1 MSMSMDAADNAHK
14 LGCEKRS
21 GKGWVARCP
30 AHDDKKASLVIYDR
44 SGGGVN
50 VKCMADC
57 EQRTVITK
65 LLSLKLWPEPGM
77 RKDPSKVQA
86 AKDRKRRKEIV
97 EVLDR
102 VPDDMPE
109 PDWNKLFRSP
119 PTTVYGYR
127 DIDGSLLSYVT
138 REDQTTGEKRILPVS
153 VVRSQ
158 DGSFSWAVKA
168 PKKFT
173 LYGLELLAEK
183 PGAQVFI
190 VEGEKAAD
198 RGRKLFQDA
207 VTLSWRGGASAVEKN
222 DFAPIS
228 GRNVII
234 IPDADDAGR
243 SAAKKAAEKAQKVGA
258 GSVRIVDVPS
268 EFPKG
273 WDIADPIP
281 SGWTLERLLEREAEP
296 ATDEPTDKEKDH
308 SLIPYVLSAT
318 ELVKLDVPA
327 REFIVE
333 PFIATQSLNML
344 YAARGVGKTWIAL
357 TLALAV
363 ARGEDFLG
371 YLVERERSVLYVD
384 GEMPLPDIQERLLAL
399 DPNPPSNL
407 MILPS
412 ELLYRN
418 DLPIN
423 LQSDDDRSR
432 IDELLE
438 YLNQEEKRPSL
449 VILDNL
455 SSMSGG
461 IDENDNSALDQFL
474 QWMVGLRHEGAAILL
489 IHHAGKSGAQR
500 GASRREDFLDT
511 SIELKPPSK
520 DKDDD
525 EADFVP
531 HQGAHLIL
539 TFPKTRGRRPE
550 PEELELKL
558 QQDGE
563 RLVWTVGEVRTID
576 RTIKLL
582 RVIWETSPETQ
593 KDLAKAIGRSDGR
606 ISQLCKK
613 LRKNGLIE
621 ASPSLKL
628 TTEGRDELLG
638 HFPELEQKMLQQG
651 ELYSGRVV

>member
-1 MSMSMDAADNAHK
+1 MAMSIDAAGIAHK
-14 LGCEKRS
+14 LGGAKRS
-21 GKGWVARCP
+21 GDGWEARCP
-30 AHDDKKASLVIYDR
+30 AHDDQKSSLVIYDR
-44 SGGGVN
+44 PDGSVF
-50 VKCMADC
+50 VKCMAHC
-57 EQRTVITK
+57 EQGAVIAK
-65 LLSLKLWPEPGM
+65 LKSMGLWPETGV

-86 AKDRKRRKEIV
+86 AKDRKRRAEIA

-102 VPDDMPE
+102 VPADMPE

-119 PTTVYGYR
+119 PTVVYEYR
-127 DIDGSLLSYVT
+127 EIDGLLLGYVA
-138 REDQTTGEKRILPVS
+138 REDLTTGDKKVRPVS
-153 VVRSQ
+153 VVVAR
-158 DGSFSWAVKA
+158 DGSRDWAVKA
-168 PKKFT
+168 PKNFT
-173 LYGLELLAEK
+173 LYGLETLTKSPNAR
-183 PGAQVFI
+183 VYM

-198 RGRKLFQDA
+198 KGRKLFPDA
-207 VTLSWRGGASAVEKN
+207 VTLTWRGGAGAVDKN
-222 DFAPIS
+222 DFAPLR
-228 GRNVII
+228 GREVVI
-234 IPDADDAGR
+234 IPDADDPGR
-243 SAAKKAAEKAQKVGA
+243 KAAARAAERAHSAGAKA
-258 GSVRIVDVPS
+258 VRIVDVPS
-268 EFPKG
+268 DFPKG
-273 WDIADPIP
+273 WDIADPLP
-281 SGWTLERLLEREAEP
+281 SGWTLDRLLERETVTE
-296 ATDEPTDKEKDH
+296 TDEGETGQNDH
-308 SLIPYVLSAT
+308 SLIPYVLSTA
-318 ELVKLDVPA
+318 ELVKLEVPP

-371 YLVERERSVLYVD
+371 YHVAEERNVLYVD
-384 GEMPLPDIQERLLAL
+384 GEMPLPDIQERIIAL
-399 DPNPPSNL
+399 DPRPPSNL

-423 LQSDDDRSR
+423 LQSDEDRDR
-432 IDELLE
+432 IDQLLE
-438 YLNQEEKRPSL
+438 FLSQDEKKPSL

-474 QWMVGLRHEGAAILL
+474 QWLVGLRHEGAAILL

-511 SIELKPPSK
+511 SIELKLPPQ

-525 EADFVP
+525 EADFAA

-539 TFPKTRGRRPE
+539 SFPKTRGKRPE

-558 QQDGE
+558 QQEGE
-563 RLVWTVGEVRTID
+563 RLIWTIGEVRTID
-576 RTIKLL
+576 RSIKML
-582 RVIWETSPETQ
+582 RVIWETSPDTQ
-593 KDLAKAIGRSDGR
+593 KNLAEAQGLSGGR

-613 LRKNGLIE
+613 LRKNGFIE

-628 TTEGRDELLG
+628 TTEGRDELLA
-638 HFPELEQKMLQQG
+638 HFPELEQQMLQQG
-651 ELYSGRVV
+651 ELYSKRVV